1 MEITNTLNTGNETM
15 EIAKNIMTQLG
26 GNRLQA
32 MIGAYNFVA
41 ETNGNYLRFRFKGSR
56 KFNMVT
62 ITLNALDTYD
72 IEFQK
77 YSPSKFTTTTVENFE
92 GAYADM
98 LVSVFENTTGLYLS
112 I

>member
-1 MEITNTLNTGNETM
+1 M
-15 EIAKNIMTQLG
+15 EIAKNIKNQMG
-26 GNRLQA
+26 GRRLEI

-41 ETNGNYLRFRFKGSR
+41 ETDGNYLRFRFKGSR
-56 KFNMVT
+56 KYNMVT

-77 YSPSKFTTTTVENFE
+77 YSPSKFTVTTVDVFA

-98 LVSVFENTTGLYLS
+98 LIDVFEDATGLYLS